1 MTATCWGILLA
12 TAIFD
17 SRKLLSLKM
26 RAVDIPLII
35 MCLSPFASSISND
48 LGSYDGLSEALFK
61 TVVWGFPY
69 VIGRIYFSDLAGV
82 RALAI
87 GFFIGGI
94 IYIPFCFFEN
104 LMSPQLH
111 RMFYGFHQHS
121 FAQTYRWGGWRPM
134 VFMEH
139 GLMVGM
145 WMATASLVGLWLW
158 RNRVIT
164 KIFGLPIR
172 LLVPA
177 LLFQTILVRSSGAV
191 FLFMMGSGAL
201 FLTTRWKTRF
211 FVFCLM
217 AIPIFYVSTRA
228 SGYWSG
234 QNIVNFVSDSPKRR
248 GKGPCSVGGDG
259 AGQGSMMMKAG
270 TLPPRTAS
278 GSSSLAT
285 TASSA
290 FWG

>member
-1 MTATCWGILLA
+1 MFGWIPTVLGLFATFDGRRAVITAFLVAWLFLPVVSYTLPGLPDYTKMTATCWGILLA

-94 IYIPFCFFEN
+94 IYTPFCFFEN

-164 KIFGLPIR
+164 KIF
-172 LLVPA
+172 A
-177 LLFQTILVRSSGAV
+177 F
-191 FLFMMGSGAL
+191 
-201 FLTTRWKTRF
+201 
-211 FVFCLM
+211 
-217 AIPIFYVSTRA
+217 
-228 SGYWSG
+228 
-234 QNIVNFVSDSPKRR
+234 
-248 GKGPCSVGGDG
+248 
-259 AGQGSMMMKAG
+259 
-270 TLPPRTAS
+270 
-278 GSSSLAT
+278 SSS
-285 TASSA
+285 
-290 FWG
+290 